1 MGSLFEW
8 VDRPIEPS
16 SARCLDEYRA
26 GKDVVLEGFAHL
38 PTGLAEFPQVNES
51 YLLQKLEKM
60 GVKVLEFAKVTGQD
74 PPPGANQTAT
84 A

>member
-1 MGSLFEW
+1 M
-8 VDRPIEPS
+8 
-16 SARCLDEYRA
+16 
-26 GKDVVLEGFAHL
+26 
-38 PTGLAEFPQVNES
+38 NES